1 MTDTTNTKSSDTL
14 RWVMIVGLVLVAFF
28 GAYRFAS
35 ARGGQA
41 QRVSA
46 GQAITG
52 TAGTAGSSAGGKSA
66 AGASGAAC
74 ACCGGGAPTA
84 NGVTGPPLVGSAV
97 LAGGIQKISVDVTTV
112 YNPNTIK
119 LKAGVPAEITFSQ
132 AQGCTQVVQSADLGF
147 SEDLSAGPKT
157 VKLKGLQ
164 PGTYAFSCGMQMVF
178 GQIVVE

>member
-1 MTDTTNTKSSDTL
+1 
-14 RWVMIVGLVLVAFF
+14 
-28 GAYRFAS
+28 
-35 ARGGQA
+35 
-41 QRVSA
+41 
-46 GQAITG
+46 
-52 TAGTAGSSAGGKSA
+52 
-66 AGASGAAC
+66 
-74 ACCGGGAPTA
+74 
-84 NGVTGPPLVGSAV
+84 V